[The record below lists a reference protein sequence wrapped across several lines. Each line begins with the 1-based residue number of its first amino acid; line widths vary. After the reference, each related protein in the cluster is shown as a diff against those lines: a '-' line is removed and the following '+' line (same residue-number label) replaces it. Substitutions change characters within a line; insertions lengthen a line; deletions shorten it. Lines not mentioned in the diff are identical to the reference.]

1 MAASAAALHFSCG
14 ATGKHDL
21 MKEAVQGLWLEKT
34 PKKAS
39 ERRDSGRVK
48 QAKRRSV
55 EKHKK
60 CRLTRRKAKA
70 KEVDLRV
77 RREGTTV

>member
-34 PKKAS
+34 PKKQ
-39 ERRDSGRVK
+39 VK
-48 QAKRRSV
+48 EEIQGELNKQR
-55 EKHKK
+55 E
-60 CRLTRRKAKA
+60 
-70 KEVDLRV
+70 EV
-77 RREGTTV
+77 